1 MLIKE
6 HPGGRSCHKNMNCAN
21 IQYELYSVLFFK
33 AIKSLLRC
41 LRMIPFDRW
50 VECDKNRDDVFF
62 TGRRSYIPASFNN
75 DKPYKSFLHFM
86 NRILWSTVCNL
97 TCFMDYGL
105 IVGVCRIR
113 FILWSC
119 YMSLQFIHICQPC
132 QAGHLVETAPTRWHY
147 TDIIGIGCKSS
158 S

>member
-6 HPGGRSCHKNMNCAN
+6 HPGGSSCHKNINCAN

-86 NRILWSTVCNL
+86 NRILWFVHSAVNPL
-97 TCFMDYGL
+97 TL
-105 IVGVCRIR
+105 IVEKCVFC
-113 FILWSC
+113 L
-119 YMSLQFIHICQPC
+119 
-132 QAGHLVETAPTRWHY
+132 
-147 TDIIGIGCKSS
+147 KSYIWLRENVRLLRACS
-158 S
+158 NFVPLDLNKTQDQLSRCIDCV